1 MRILVGLSGGI
12 DSAIAA
18 LLLKNMGHEVVGAT
32 MSIWREGNPL
42 AEVVKHK
49 ACFGP
54 NEEQDIAEARRISD
68 LLGIEYH
75 LLDCAQEYEAIVL
88 ENFKSEYLAGRTPNP
103 CVWCNSFIKFGALP
117 KIARER
123 GIDFDKFATGHYA
136 RVVEEGGRFLLKT
149 AADSHK
155 DQTYFLYRLN
165 QEQLST
171 LIFPLGEMEKSEV
184 RRLTLEYNLF
194 DAEKGESQDFY
205 GGDYSDLLETD
216 PRQGEIVTPDGKV
229 VGVHSGYW
237 NYTIGQRRGLGVAA
251 ERPLYVVALDAE
263 KNQVIVGY
271 EEETFKEVLKAE
283 QLNWIAFDNL
293 EGPLEAS
300 AKIRSTSRAKS
311 VLISP
316 LSDDK
321 VEVKFAEP
329 QKAITPGQS
338 VVFYQDEVVLGGGVI
353 Y

>member
-42 AEVVKHK
+42 VEVVKHQ

-54 NEEQDIAEARRISD
+54 NEEQDIAEARRVSEI
-68 LLGIEYH
+68 LGIEYH

-123 GIDFDKFATGHYA
+123 GIAFDKFATGHYA

-149 AADSHK
+149 ATDNHK

-171 LIFPLGEMEKSEV
+171 LIFPLGEMAKSEV

-194 DAEKGESQDFY
+194 DADKRESQDFY
-205 GGDYSDLLETD
+205 GGDYSDLLET
-216 PRQGEIVTPDGKV
+216 PPQTGEIVTLEGKV
-229 VGVHSGYW
+229 VGNHNGYW

-251 ERPLYVVALDAE
+251 QRPLYVVALDAE

-316 LSDDK
+316 LPGGE
-321 VEVKFAEP
+321 VEVRFAEP

-353 Y
+353 C

>member
-18 LLLKNMGHEVVGAT
+18 LLLKTMGLDVVGAT
-32 MSIWREGNPL
+32 MSIWRDGNPL
-42 AEVVKHK
+42 AKVVKRE

-54 NEEQDIAEARRISD
+54 NEEKDIEEARRISH

-117 KIARER
+117 KIAREQ
-123 GIDFDKFATGHYA
+123 GIAFDKFATGHYA

-149 AADSHK
+149 AADNHK

-165 QEQLST
+165 QEQLSQ
-171 LIFPLGEMEKSEV
+171 LILPLGEMEKSEV
-184 RRLTLEYNLF
+184 RRLTLEHNLF
-194 DAEKGESQDFY
+194 GVEKGESQDFY
-205 GGDYSDLLETD
+205 SGDYSDLLLT
-216 PRQGEIVTPDGKV
+216 PPQSGEIVTQEGKV
-229 VGVHSGYW
+229 VGTHKGYW
-237 NYTIGQRRGLGVAA
+237 NYTIGQRRGLGVAS
-251 ERPLYVVALDAE
+251 ERPLYVVALDAH
-263 KNQVIVGY
+263 NNRVIVGNM
-271 EEETFKEVLKAE
+271 EETFKDAFKAD
-283 QLNWIAFDNL
+283 QLNWIAFESL
-293 EGPLEAS
+293 KEPIEAS
-300 AKIRSTSRAKS
+300 AKIRSTSQARS

-316 LSDDK
+316 LSTSE

-329 QKAITPGQS
+329 QMAITPGQS
-338 VVFYQDEVVLGGGVI
+338 VVFYQDDVVLGGGVI
-353 Y
+353 C